1 MSDQKNTPGAASPPP
16 EKEGTPG
23 AFPDLSAHS
32 DSPAWLSADGS
43 HDTGVWERSFDGVAG
58 GDATPAAGDAD
69 SAVDTSPGAVPGGDP
84 AAASDLPAEP
94 AVVAPEDLKLEEP
107 TLAEPALSDEAV
119 EAAALDQIASETAAA
134 EADAAEAG
142 RLSGLEPAPAGAE
155 IRVTQDGGQPHAP
168 EALAESREPADAG
181 PDKDPT
187 PAPAPD
193 AEKEQPTQDPEP
205 HPLHGIDAAAPM
217 TDVPAPPPADTDIP
231 REPEAATAAAP
242 SGETRRS
249 RRLAESRRAAGAS
262 AASSPGTAADN
273 AAAGPRSDRRDAAP
287 GATAADPAAAGRK
300 SGRNTR
306 LLLVL
311 GGVVLAA
318 VIAILLFVFVF
329 NGKEEGVISEDVSP
343 LELESG
349 ACLQDWDDVNS
360 SATVVTCDTPHN
372 AQLVATE
379 SLPEDADFPG
389 TEALEEQVNEV
400 CAAVDYTD
408 AAADLPDLT
417 LTKSLPTEQT
427 WATGDRRVDC
437 FVFAPEDQE
446 LTESL
451 VQE

>member
-32 DSPAWLSADGS
+32 DSPAWLTADGS
-43 HDTGVWERSFDGVAG
+43 HDTGVWERSFDGIAG
-58 GDATPAAGDAD
+58 GAAAPSAGDAD
-69 SAVDTSPGAVPGGDP
+69 SAVDTDPGAVPGGDP

-107 TLAEPALSDEAV
+107 SLAEPALSDEAV

-168 EALAESREPADAG
+168 EALAEPREPADAG
-181 PDKDPT
+181 PDTGPT

-193 AEKEQPTQDPEP
+193 AEKEPPTQDAEP

-217 TDVPAPPPADTDIP
+217 TDAPAAPPADTDVP
-231 REPEAATAAAP
+231 REPEAATAAVP
-242 SGETRRS
+242 TGETRRS
-249 RRLAESRRAAGAS
+249 RRLAESRRTAGAS
-262 AASSPGTAADN
+262 AASRPGIGTDN
-273 AAAGPRSDRRDAAP
+273 AAP
-287 GATAADPAAAGRK
+287 GATAAAPAAGGRK

-417 LTKSLPTEQT
+417 LTKSIPTEQT
-427 WATGDRRVDC
+427 WASGDRRVDC